1 MSSSLTLH
9 AWYDVDNGPLRMDY
23 NHFNLYEFIAIIR
36 LNLIETQYT
45 GDTCINQ
52 AYCIVIQVSI
62 TQIWSKKKKRANKGL
77 L

>member
-36 LNLIETQYT
+36 LNLIETVHRRYLYKSGILHRNSSVNHT
-45 GDTCINQ
+45 NL
-52 AYCIVIQVSI
+52 V
-62 TQIWSKKKKRANKGL
+62 
-77 L
+77 